1 MDVFFLQKGLWNVSD
16 VESSIN
22 LPVKDELHE
31 EITIEEHEVKL
42 ER

>member
-1 MDVFFLQKGLWNVSD
+1 LQKELWNVSD

-22 LPVKDELHE
+22 PLIKDELHE

-42 ER
+42 DR